1 LYDNL
6 HPSMLKAIAH
16 VIAEGHRVNRPVNLC
31 GEMPADPG
39 AAVLLL
45 GMGVD
50 SLSAGA
56 ISVPKVKWA
65 IRSFTL
71 TAARNLAEQA
81 LTLETVGE
89 IRKLLN
95 DALRQAGLSE
105 IVRDLA

>member
-1 LYDNL
+1 
-6 HPSMLKAIAH
+6 MLKAIAH
-16 VIAEGHRVNRPVNLC
+16 VIAEGRRVNRPVNLC

-45 GMGVD
+45 GLGVD

-56 ISVPKVKWA
+56 VSVPKVKWA

-71 TAARNLAEQA
+71 TDARNLAQQA

-89 IRKLLN
+89 VRQLLN
-95 DALRQAGLSE
+95 NALCQVGLSE
-105 IVRDLA
+105 IVRDSV